1 MPGKGRPR
9 LTAEVYESRL
19 AAYYARYAVKATR
32 EGLPPFPTGQRETP
46 QHREWI
52 SLYKVHS
59 RLARRARGVCER
71 CSEPVAADGVFCDA
85 HRVEGTASA
94 SSVSAS
100 PEDRHR
106 LLKAQ
111 NGRCPICAEPLD
123 ASAAVDQAGADRTT
137 VHHDGATSKPR
148 ALLHARCARLVS
160 LAETAGPATL
170 DRLRSY
176 LRPHRARPPRS

>member
-9 LTAEVYESRL
+9 LTPEVYESRL
-19 AAYYARYAVKATR
+19 AAYCARYAVKATR

-71 CSEPVAADGVFCDA
+71 CSEPVAAGSVFCDTHLA
-85 HRVEGTASA
+85 DANPSA
-94 SSVSAS
+94 FSAPTS
-100 PEDRHR
+100 PEERRR
-106 LLKAQ
+106 LLKSQ
-111 NGRCPICAEPLD
+111 SGRCPICAEPLD
-123 ASAAVDQAGADRTT
+123 ASAAGHEAGADRAT
-137 VHHDGATSKPR
+137 VYHDGATSEPR

-160 LAETAGPATL
+160 MAATAGPATL
-170 DRLRSY
+170 DRLRAF
-176 LRPHRARPPRS
+176 LRPSRAKK